1 MEGYFVRSKENL
13 IFEIKGN
20 VHPRG
25 RVIAYL
31 RYVPDENLEG
41 QFRKVYDLQERELL
55 LRRRYPKYLW
65 WSDVYGRVLQSVDY
79 GSIVEVLNPVQSLD
93 IFRKTS
99 QIPEIVETAVFLSQ
113 QLVKGSE
120 IPWSSLGV
128 TGSVLTGT
136 TTEVSDVDLVVY
148 GERECRKLHGFLR
161 RNPESIFGMERYT
174 GSELERLVRFRWP
187 RLEEYHNILKPI
199 EAEKVLQGRFEGRD
213 FYIRLVKT
221 CDEVG
226 SEYGSKMFQYVGRDN
241 VRCRIIDASQS
252 IFTPC
257 RYIVED
263 LSSDHKIVE
272 LVSYRG
278 RFTEHANT
286 GQLVDVYGRIERV
299 VNTHSGLYHHQVV
312 LGENPEDYLLPR
324 L

>member
-1 MEGYFVRSKENL
+1 M

-41 QFRKVYDLQERELL
+41 QFRKVYDLQERESL
-55 LRRRYPKYLW
+55 LRSRYPKYLW

-79 GSIVEVLNPVQSLD
+79 GSIAEVLDPIQSLD
-93 IFRKTS
+93 VFRKMS
-99 QIPEIVETAVFLSQ
+99 QIPEIVEAAVFLSR
-113 QLVKGSE
+113 QLVRGSG
-120 IPWSSLGV
+120 IPGSSLGI
-128 TGSVLTGT
+128 TGSILTGT
-136 TTEVSDVDLVVY
+136 TTEASDIDLVVY
-148 GERECRKLHGFLR
+148 GEGECRKLHGFLS
-161 RNPESIFGMERYT
+161 RNPESIPGMERYT
-174 GSELERLVRFRWP
+174 GNELERLVRFRWP
-187 RLEEYHNILKPI
+187 KLEEYHNILGPI

-213 FYIRLVKT
+213 FYIRLVRT
-221 CDEVG
+221 CDEVE

-241 VRCRIIDASQS
+241 VRCRIIDDSES

-257 RYIVED
+257 RYVVED
-263 LSSDHKIVE
+263 LSSEHKIVE

-278 RFTEHANT
+278 RFTEHAHA
-286 GQLVDVYGRIERV
+286 GQLVDAYGRVERV
-299 VNTHSGLYHHQVV
+299 VNTYSGSYHHQVV